1 MLAVKR
7 YMYTYTCLECIG
19 CTVVHWLAVL
29 SLCFMQERAQTVCEK
44 TLPCGHHCCGVKD
57 EAECLPCLHGC
68 SPPDGV
74 DKERWSKLKQ
84 DADDMCMVCYTE
96 GLSCAP
102 SVQVRIVILFTVG
115 L

>member
-1 MLAVKR
+1 MFV
-7 YMYTYTCLECIG
+7 
-19 CTVVHWLAVL
+19 
-29 SLCFMQERAQTVCEK
+29 QERAQTVCEK

-57 EAECLPCLHGC
+57 EADCLPCLHGC

-74 DKERWSKLKQ
+74 DKDRWSKLKQ

-102 SVQVRIVILFTVG
+102 SVQVRIVIPCDVG
-115 L
+115 IVGNNAGYFFFKEMLVINPDLQRSEFYFLY